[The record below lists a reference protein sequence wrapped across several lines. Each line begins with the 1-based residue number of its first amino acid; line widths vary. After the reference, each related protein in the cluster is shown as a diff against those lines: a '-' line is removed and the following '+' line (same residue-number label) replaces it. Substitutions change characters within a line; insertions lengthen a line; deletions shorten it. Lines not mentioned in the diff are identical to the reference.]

1 MYFFLKPDH
10 GEEREVAIRRLPL
23 EGTPNFRDLG
33 GYETVDGR
41 FVQWGKVYRS
51 GVLTYLTPADLAYV
65 DRLGIQVVC
74 DFPTAEENQAA
85 PEKWIDD
92 PVVERMNPPIG
103 GDANGHTLTSLRTM
117 LAKNSTAAEL
127 RAWMTETYSDFAFR
141 AAPEYSKVFVQLR
154 EDHLPLLFHCSA
166 GKDRTGVFSAL
177 LLLSLGVPEQTVLED
192 YALTTN
198 YLKESAQSEA
208 NRKMM
213 ANSGP
218 AHSNLTAEQREVLMA
233 ADPEY
238 LKSTRKARG
247 ARSLPSTVRSIIT
260 GGKHWVSP
268 TMTWKHYA
276 AGFLRN
282 EAQIKGGW
290 PPMRPPDAARRRRR

>member
-1 MYFFLKPDH
+1 
-10 GEEREVAIRRLPL
+10 
-23 EGTPNFRDLG
+23 
-33 GYETVDGR
+33 
-41 FVQWGKVYRS
+41 
-51 GVLTYLTPADLAYV
+51 
-65 DRLGIQVVC
+65 
-74 DFPTAEENQAA
+74 
-85 PEKWIDD
+85 
-92 PVVERMNPPIG
+92 MNPPIG
-103 GDANGHTLTSLRTM
+103 GDANGHTLTSLQTM
-117 LAKNSTAAEL
+117 LAKNPTPAEL

-213 ANSGP
+213 ANSGS
-218 AHSNLTAEQREVLMA
+218 ARSHLTAEQREVLMA

-247 ARSLPSTVRSIIT
+247 ARSMPSTVRSIIT

-268 TMTWKHYA
+268 TTTWKHYA

-282 EAQIKGGW
+282 EAQVKGGMAANAPARCGQKT
-290 PPMRPPDAARRRRR
+290 PPMTSSTVT